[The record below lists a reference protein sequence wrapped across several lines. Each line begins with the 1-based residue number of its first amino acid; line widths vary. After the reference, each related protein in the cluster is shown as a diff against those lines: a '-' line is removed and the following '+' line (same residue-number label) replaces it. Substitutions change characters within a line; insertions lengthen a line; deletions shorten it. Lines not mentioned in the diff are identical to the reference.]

1 MAAMSEELLNALS
14 NEMAIYKKLKDH
26 AEEKTECLVKNNM
39 ERVKEIT
46 DKEQILLQELA
57 KCEKVRVDIVES
69 LKDIFGDPDLT
80 LSKIAQR
87 LPSEERK
94 RFVDLK
100 ISIVDILESLK
111 EKNKQNEML
120 IREGLNITEY
130 TLNAIQTQGNRMQ
143 ANSYGNEVGYGTGRN
158 LPRYFEY
165 RS

>member
-1 MAAMSEELLNALS
+1 M
-14 NEMAIYKKLKDH
+14 
-26 AEEKTECLVKNNM
+26 
-39 ERVKEIT
+39 
-46 DKEQILLQELA
+46 LQELA

-100 ISIVDILESLK
+100 ISIVDVLEALK

>member
-14 NEMAIYKKLKDH
+14 NEMSIYKKLTDH
-26 AEEKTECLVKNNM
+26 ASEKTGYLVKNNM
-39 ERVKEIT
+39 DKVKEIT

-57 KCEKVRVDIVES
+57 KAEKKRTDIVES
-69 LKDIFGDPDLT
+69 LKDIFGDPNLT

-100 ISIVDILESLK
+100 ISIVDILETLK

-120 IREGLNITEY
+120 IKEGLNITEF
-130 TLNAIQTQGNRMQ
+130 TLNAIQTQNNRMQ
-143 ANSYGNEVGYGTGRN
+143 TNSYGGEVGYGTGRN

>member
-14 NEMAIYKKLKDH
+14 NEMAIYKKLNEH
-26 AEEKTECLVKNNM
+26 AAEKTEHLVKNNM
-39 ERVKEIT
+39 DKVKEIT
-46 DKEQILLQELA
+46 DKEQILLQELTKA
-57 KCEKVRVDIVES
+57 ERKRADIVET

-100 ISIVDILESLK
+100 ISIVEVLDSLK
-111 EKNKQNEML
+111 DRNRQNEML
-120 IREGLNITEY
+120 IKEGLNITEY
-130 TLNAIQTQGNRMQ
+130 TLNAIQSQGNRMMN
-143 ANSYGNEVGYGTGRN
+143 NSYGNEVGYGSSKN